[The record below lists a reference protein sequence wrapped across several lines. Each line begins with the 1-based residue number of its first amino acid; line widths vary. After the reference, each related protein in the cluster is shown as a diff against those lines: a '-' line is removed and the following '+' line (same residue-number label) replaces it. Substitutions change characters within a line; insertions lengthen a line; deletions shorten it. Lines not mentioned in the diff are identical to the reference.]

1 MKTNMYLGAPNR
13 LFANARH
20 SRQHPTKA
28 EHILWE
34 RLRGNQTGYK
44 FRRQHP
50 MLNYLV
56 DFYCHALQYVI
67 EVDGSIHGEPIN
79 DVEDKNKDLTLEENG
94 IYVQRFTNE
103 AVINDIESV
112 MQQIHSTLSSLR
124 EKRLNESER

>member
-13 LFANARH
+13 LFSHARH
-20 SRQHPTKA
+20 SRQHPTIA

-67 EVDGSIHGEPIN
+67 EVDGSIHGEPMN
-79 DVEDKNKDLTLEENG
+79 DTEDKNKDLTLEENG

-112 MQQIHSTLSSLR
+112 MEQIHATLSFLK
-124 EKRLNESER
+124 EKRFYELER